1 MSVYPNTLGPR
12 TLDIPTTIIPTM
24 APVAAPPFTTS
35 DRSTLHTI
43 EAFIPSNSPMII
55 PRIPISSNDSSI
67 IWLVDVGGTILKK
80 NEKYEFV
87 NGWWIIPYMKW
98 KIKAMFETTRLFT
111 HYSPIFSHTFSWS
124 NGMSWM
130 QNSTKPR
137 GSILSRTLAESSAE
151 PLHEL
156 VIFAPKKRGKRPLFF
171 FADFRIGFD

>member
-1 MSVYPNTLGPR
+1 MFHS
-12 TLDIPTTIIPTM
+12 
-24 APVAAPPFTTS
+24 
-35 DRSTLHTI
+35 
-43 EAFIPSNSPMII
+43 
-55 PRIPISSNDSSI
+55 
-67 IWLVDVGGTILKK
+67 WLVDNHL
-80 NEKYEFV
+80 EKYEFV

-171 FADFRIGFD
+171 CWLQDWSSISVWFFFWVQKNFKIISFPIGWNFLTTTASRDRQTLPSFMWLGNS